1 MIIMEKLEGYD
12 NAVAITGEYERLE
25 AGGYICRI
33 INAKEEKSKSGK
45 RMLVIALDIA
55 EGEKKDYFKKR
66 FDEDNRAEKK
76 WPAGA
81 IYRQMLEGEKAAGFL
96 KGLMTSLEASN
107 EGFKWEWNEKK
118 LRDLKCGAIFGEEE
132 YEKMD
137 GSIGTSTK
145 IKFIRTVKA
154 IQEGNFKVP
163 ELKKLP
169 QKGESFEDFIN
180 SVNDDDDLPFQEV
193 KDGQDKRSKRKG

>member
-1 MIIMEKLEGYD
+1 MEKIQGYD
-12 NAVAITGEYERLE
+12 EAQAITGEYERLE

-107 EGFKWEWNEKK
+107 EGFKWEWNEKN

-180 SVNDDDDLPFQEV
+180 SVNDDDDLPF
-193 KDGQDKRSKRKG
+193 

>member
-1 MIIMEKLEGYD
+1 MEKIQGYD
-12 NAVAITGEYERLE
+12 EAQAITGEYERLE

-45 RMLVIALDIA
+45 RMLVIALDIT

-107 EGFKWEWNEKK
+107 EGFKWDWNEKK

-180 SVNDDDDLPFQEV
+180 SVNDDDDLPF
-193 KDGQDKRSKRKG
+193 

>member
-1 MIIMEKLEGYD
+1 MEKVQGYD
-12 NAVAITGEYERLE
+12 EAQAITGEYEKLN
-25 AGGYICRI
+25 AGGYICKI

-45 RMLVIALDIA
+45 RMLVLELDIA
-55 EGEKKDYFKKR
+55 EGDKKDFFRNR
-66 FDEDNRAEKK
+66 FNENSNPDKK

-107 EGFKWEWNEKK
+107 EGFKWDWDEKK
-118 LRDLKCGAIFGEEE
+118 LANLKCGAIFGEEE

-137 GSIGTSTK
+137 GSIGTTTK
-145 IKFIRTVKA
+145 VKFIRTVKA
-154 IQEGNFKVP
+154 IQDGNFKVP

-169 QKGESFEDFIN
+169 EKGEAFEDFVN
-180 SVNDDDDLPFQEV
+180 SVTSENDDLPF
-193 KDGQDKRSKRKG
+193 